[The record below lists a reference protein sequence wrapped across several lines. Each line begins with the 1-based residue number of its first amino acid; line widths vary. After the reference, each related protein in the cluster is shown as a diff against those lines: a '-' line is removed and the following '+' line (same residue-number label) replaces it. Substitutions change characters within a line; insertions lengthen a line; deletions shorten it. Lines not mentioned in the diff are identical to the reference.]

1 MSLRLKRAYADAD
14 RDDGYR
20 VLVDRLW
27 PRGLSKEDAHID
39 AWLKALAPSGQLRKW
54 FGHDRRK
61 WAEFKKHYF
70 EELEQQQDAVRD
82 LAARAGQ
89 GAVTLLYG
97 ARDEQHNNAA
107 ALKEYLERR
116 M

>member
-70 EELEQQQDAVRD
+70 EMITQYV
-82 LAARAGQ
+82 ARTGVD
-89 GAVTLLYG
+89 GVML
-97 ARDEQHNNAA
+97 DEISFGSIIRIKW
-107 ALKEYLERR
+107 L
-116 M
+116 